1 MPAWF
6 RTRMVGSR
14 KVFVE
19 LLEDGRLLLE
29 PEKDQLTADEVR
41 WLDEQVL
48 PELRHE
54 RAKYENAVRRHL
66 HDVRR
71 ERPPTV

>member
-1 MPAWF
+1 
-6 RTRMVGSR
+6 MVGRR

-29 PEKDQLTADEVR
+29 PEKDKLTSDEVR

-54 RAKYENAVRRHL
+54 RAKYENAGRL
-66 HDVRR
+66 Y
-71 ERPPTV
+71 TVAVSR

>member
-1 MPAWF
+1 MIN
-6 RTRMVGSR
+6 GR

-19 LLEDGRLLLE
+19 LLETGIVLLE
-29 PEKDQLTADEVR
+29 PERDELIADERR
-41 WLDEQVL
+41 WLDEEVM

-66 HDVRR
+66 LDVRR
-71 ERPPTV
+71 DGPPTF